1 MQTVKIK
8 NTGAER
14 LRSTVASTEG
24 VQKTENGFTPF
35 RLPPLL
41 IFQNLVKAPPGK
53 YPAEMA
59 VLVSKGGTMKCSM
72 MKETYVERIWNKSQD
87 EFFNTGY

>member
-87 EFFNTGY
+87 GFFNTGY

>member
-1 MQTVKIK
+1 MKIK
-8 NTGAER
+8 TTGAER
-14 LRSTVASTEG
+14 LRSTVASTAR
-24 VQKTENGFTPF
+24 VKKTENGFTPF

-59 VLVSKGGTMKCSM
+59 ILVSKGGTIRCSM
-72 MKETYVERIWNKSQD
+72 MKETYVKRIWNKSPDKIQ
-87 EFFNTGY
+87 ETPFY